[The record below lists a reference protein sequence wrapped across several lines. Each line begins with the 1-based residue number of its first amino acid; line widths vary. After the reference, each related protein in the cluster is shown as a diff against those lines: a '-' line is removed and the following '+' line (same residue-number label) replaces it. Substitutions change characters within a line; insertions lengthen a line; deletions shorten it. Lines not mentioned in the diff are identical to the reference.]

1 MKCYLAFCQD
11 HLPLNCRN
19 YIPHASGVHSYSRYS
34 YWNACDMLISGEPTS
49 KFAEK
54 QYHNA
59 IAHEDKAKELPTLF
73 KYGLDTLRRP

>member
-1 MKCYLAFCQD
+1 
-11 HLPLNCRN
+11 
-19 YIPHASGVHSYSRYS
+19 
-34 YWNACDMLISGEPTS
+34 MLLSGEPTL